1 MQGPVVAIIDDDS
14 AFRNSL
20 TRLIKTGGFETV
32 AFPSAEDFLAAPAV
46 GNVDCAVI
54 DIKMQGLNGLELQ
67 EQMIRRIP
75 GLSVVF
81 LTGHARVSES
91 VRAMK
96 AGAVDFL
103 QKPAGDDLLFAAI
116 ERGVQ
121 RSRTSRESLAELEN
135 LNYHYAQLTRR
146 ERAVFALVTA
156 GLLNKQIGFHLG
168 ITERTI
174 KVHRGKVMAKMKA
187 KSFADLVRMA
197 DRLDIQRVN
206 I

>member
-1 MQGPVVAIIDDDS
+1 MHRPTVAIIDDDS
-14 AFRNSL
+14 AFRTSL
-20 TRLIKTGGFETV
+20 TRLIKTGGFKTV
-32 AFPSAEDFLAAPAV
+32 AFPSAEDFLAAPIAR
-46 GNVDCAVI
+46 NVDCAVI
-54 DIKMQGLNGLELQ
+54 DIRMQGLNGLELQ
-67 EQMIRRIP
+67 ERMSHSIP

-81 LTGHARVSES
+81 LTGHGKVSES

-103 QKPAGDDLLFAAI
+103 QKSAGDDLLFAAI

-121 RSRTSRESLAELEN
+121 RSRTRRESLAELEN
-135 LNYHYAQLTRR
+135 LNHHYAQLTRR
-146 ERAVFALVTA
+146 ERGVFALVTS
-156 GLLNKQIGFHLG
+156 GFLNKQIGFHFG

-174 KVHRGKVMAKMKA
+174 KVHRGKVMTKMKA

-197 DRLDIQRVN
+197 DRLDLQRVN